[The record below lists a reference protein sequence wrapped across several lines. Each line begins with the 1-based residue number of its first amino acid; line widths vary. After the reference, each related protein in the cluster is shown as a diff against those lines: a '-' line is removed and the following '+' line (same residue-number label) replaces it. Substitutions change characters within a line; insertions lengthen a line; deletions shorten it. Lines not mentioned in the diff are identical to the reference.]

1 MKKQYSELKVG
12 VAVFTALLILIL
24 VIIWGKGCTL
34 LARSRVLDVHF
45 DDIGGLEQGAFVLV
59 NGMRKGKVLEFILE
73 QDGVRARCA
82 LDERVTLYEDARF
95 EITATE
101 LMGSKVVNIW
111 PGISGRIPGPAT
123 VFRGEG
129 GGGMNQ
135 LMKMSANL
143 VKDVQHLL
151 GVLETTINNI
161 NKTAGDPHLQE
172 AFVSSIRNLDSSSQ
186 RTLELITLNEGK
198 LNQVMDNLVAAS
210 SNIREVVAAN
220 SEDINHT
227 ISDVH
232 SLVAQ
237 LNEIS
242 TGLQQIVEKARGTD
256 GTLGMLIND
265 PNFAADLTQT
275 LAGIDSLVQQIRD
288 EGITTNI
295 NLFGKKKSSKR
306 NP

>member
-1 MKKQYSELKVG
+1 MKKKYSELKVG
-12 VAVFTALLILIL
+12 LAVFLALLILIL
-24 VIIWGKGCTL
+24 VIVWGKGCTL
-34 LARSRVLDVHF
+34 LAKSRVLDVHF
-45 DDIGGLEQGAFVLV
+45 DDIAGLEEGAFVLV

-73 QDGVRARCA
+73 RDGVRARCA
-82 LDERVTLYEDARF
+82 LDERVTLYDDARF

-111 PGISGRIPGPAT
+111 PGLSGRIAGPAT
-123 VFRGEG
+123 IFQGDA
-129 GGGMNQ
+129 GGGMTQ
-135 LMKMSANL
+135 LMKMSTNL
-143 VKDVQHLL
+143 VEDVRHLL

-161 NKTAGDPHLQE
+161 NKTAGDPRLQE
-172 AFVSSIRNLDSSSQ
+172 AFISSIRNLDESSQ

-210 SNIREVVAAN
+210 TSIRDVVATN
-220 SEDINHT
+220 SEDIEHT
-227 ISDVH
+227 ISDAH
-232 SLVAQ
+232 NLVAQ

-275 LAGIDSLVQQIRD
+275 LANVDSLVQQIRE

-295 NLFGKKKSSKR
+295 HLFGKKKSSKR